1 MFIDYNQNARD
12 RTFASAYSVR
22 RTAIAT
28 VSTPLTWAEL
38 ATADPDDYTI
48 ATVPDLVAKRED
60 PWAAIDSVAFPLDSL
75 LELVAADEERGL
87 GDLPYPPS
95 YPKMPGEP
103 PRVQPS
109 KKVAEHWDE
118 QGNPVT

>member
-1 MFIDYNQNARD
+1 
-12 RTFASAYSVR
+12 
-22 RTAIAT
+22 
-28 VSTPLTWAEL
+28 LTWAEL
-38 ATADPDDYTI
+38 ATADPDDYTV

-60 PWAAIDSVAFPLDSL
+60 PWAAIDSVAHSLDSL

-118 QGNPVT
+118 QGNPA